1 MPSTNCS
8 RVNTGKPEKPSILEP
23 LHDVSI
29 TEGESAVLSVQVGGE
44 PSPKVEWYKDG
55 KLIKDRQ
62 ITSEKNTH
70 TLTLIQCSTKDKGRY
85 SVKVTNKEGTV
96 ESAANLNVDQGKA
109 EFIKKLDDLEVKERE
124 NAVLEVEVTSDKAD
138 VKWFKD
144 GQEIKTS
151 KKVTIEKKGTIRKL
165 LIRNISVHDEGE
177 YTCSL
182 PDQETSAELNVVEL
196 PPEISVP
203 LQDVKVSRDEKAS
216 FEIELTKGDALV
228 KWYKDGKEI
237 AFSENVTLS
246 IDGKKQKLIIFSAG
260 LEDAGEYSCRVG
272 DTGDKESK
280 ATLTVEA
287 PAVEFL
293 TKLPSVTL
301 VPHLGDATFQV
312 ELSSPDIQVK
322 WLKCSPGQAP
332 LFIERFEE
340 KTVKEKGTIRLM
352 AKVKAS
358 PAPSIVWFRN
368 NKPLLSSPK
377 KREIFDG
384 ENIILELKEA
394 DSETDAG
401 DYKVEKPVETA
412 PVIDPPPPPE
422 VLVKKG
428 EDLKIE
434 VRFKA
439 LPPPKAEWTVNGTVI
454 VPSKRII
461 PTMEEDSA
469 TLTIVKF
476 EDKDLGDY
484 TISLSNAL
492 GQASATT
499 KVTLLSAPGAP
510 DTPEIVGRSDSSVTL
525 HWRPPQDD
533 GHSPVTGYVLESH
546 DKDEFMVWNKIE
558 TTSTTYEVTKLT
570 TKHEYMFRVAAV
582 NAIGTGPAS
591 HNTRYVVVKA
601 PVDAEAPVI
610 QEPLKDSVA
619 GFQSSVT
626 LECVVSGVPTPDIKW
641 YKDDSLIK
649 GRNITYENNVARFTV
664 VNCSESSEGRYT
676 CKATNEAG
684 TAETS
689 CTLLVQGKEIKES
702 ARHIITAR
710 GTQRKLVIKRVTQ
723 DDETD
728 IAPAVE
734 FLSKLP
740 SVTLVPHLGDA
751 TFQVELSS
759 PDIQVKWLKKGKEIK
774 ESARHI
780 ITSRG
785 TQRKLVIKRVTQD
798 DETDIGVLALN
809 VKSVSKLKNLP
820 KINFQLMK
828 LIKSLSS
835 PPSISRYKDDSL
847 IKGRNITYENNVAR
861 FTVVNCSESSEGR
874 YTCKATNEAGTA
886 ETSCTLLVQEQPAIK
901 LVDSNLKS
909 QRLSVKSQWKVE
921 VKYFGFPRPEISWMK
936 NGAEITDSKACRI
949 FIDEETSTIA
959 IYSVVRADTSTYTVT
974 ATNAAGSTSLDLSL
988 QVLGESFYIHLF
1000 PKTYN

>member
-689 CTLLVQGKEIKES
+689 CTLLVQ
-702 ARHIITAR
+702 
-710 GTQRKLVIKRVTQ
+710 
-723 DDETD
+723 
-728 IAPAVE
+728 
-734 FLSKLP
+734 
-740 SVTLVPHLGDA
+740 
-751 TFQVELSS
+751 
-759 PDIQVKWLKKGKEIK
+759 
-774 ESARHI
+774 
-780 ITSRG
+780 
-785 TQRKLVIKRVTQD
+785 
-798 DETDIGVLALN
+798 
-809 VKSVSKLKNLP
+809 
-820 KINFQLMK
+820 
-828 LIKSLSS
+828 
-835 PPSISRYKDDSL
+835 
-847 IKGRNITYENNVAR
+847 
-861 FTVVNCSESSEGR
+861 
-874 YTCKATNEAGTA
+874 
-886 ETSCTLLVQEQPAIK
+886 EQPAIK

-988 QVLGESFYIHLF
+988 QVLGYIIQQQEKNSLKFTKVATLDPSTLQYTVENLRDKSEYYFQVFAENSVGLGPEATTELVALATHASSPGQAPLF
-1000 PKTYN
+1000 IERFEEKTVKEKGTIRLMAKVKASPAPSIVWFRNNKPLLSSPKKREIFDGENIILELKEADSETDAGDYKVVATNELGSATHGARVTVDVEKVTFTKRLNARVTIDERDTLV